1 MTSPIEHFSLVK
13 FSWIDGSNLSCFVP
27 FDVFKVIMTLVT
39 ILFPEE
45 RSSLSSVLSSVIS
58 PSQTY
63 LVYLIL
69 IPMDL
74 LKFSIKTS
82 VFLTSE
88 EKTSEATMGQN
99 GTLGPSYCATAR
111 AMAVLP
117 VPGGPAKSK
126 ALPAIFFD
134 LIKSTTTP
142 AASLAKTCPTIPCE
156 ISLARPS
163 SFNPRPL
170 IWVWVDTL

>member
-13 FSWIDGSNLSCFVP
+13 FSWMDGSNLSCFVP
-27 FDVFKVIMTLVT
+27 FDVFRVIMTLVT

-88 EKTSEATMGQN
+88 EKTSEATMGKRELWVRAIALLREQWR
-99 GTLGPSYCATAR
+99 SYQFLEDLLR
-111 AMAVLP
+111 AKLYLP
-117 VPGGPAKSK
+117 
-126 ALPAIFFD
+126 FFS
-134 LIKSTTTP
+134 I
-142 AASLAKTCPTIPCE
+142 
-156 ISLARPS
+156 
-163 SFNPRPL
+163 
-170 IWVWVDTL
+170 